1 MPATMRRLLAE
12 GDFRLRLAAGGAAD
26 DAFIDEPLSWA
37 HSSDLADPTPWLEPG
52 QLLLTDGAQ
61 FTERNDA
68 FVAEYVDRLL
78 ARGVVALGFAT
89 GIVHDRIP
97 DALAASCDRAG
108 LPLFEVER
116 RTPFIGIIRWVADV
130 LADERRERLQ
140 WSLDAQ
146 RAVARA
152 ALRVDGLGAILL
164 ELADRLDCWVALY
177 DSVGN
182 RLRVPGLAPV
192 PAELEPVVAE
202 AVARTLARGSR
213 AGLNILDA
221 GDGITL
227 QTIGQRGQLRGVLA
241 VGASEPLD
249 AAGSDVVE
257 SVIGLASIALE
268 QRRNL
273 DAARRR
279 LRTGLFELL
288 LAGVIDVADRT
299 AESLWGALPAEP
311 VRLTAVVGEVSGQ
324 ALLDELELHAD
335 QNSGRL
341 FFAERGGRILLITGN
356 DEFDDLQAL
365 LLRHGLRAGTSGPV
379 RWNEL
384 PRALT
389 EAGHAGRAVSREH
402 PFILFERLADEG
414 MQGLLAAS
422 GGEAVARRILRP
434 LLDLPLRDREA
445 LAETL
450 RVWLEHNGAWDPA
463 ARQLGIHRHTLRNRV
478 AAADTLLG
486 LDLEQ
491 FAARAELWSALQLI
505 DPEENGQ

>member
-1 MPATMRRLLAE
+1 MPATLRRLLAE
-12 GDFRLRLAAGGAAD
+12 DDFRLRLVAGGAAD
-26 DAFIDEPLSWA
+26 GPFIDEPLTWA

-61 FTERNDA
+61 FTEQDDG
-68 FVAEYVDRLL
+68 FVAGYVDRLL
-78 ARGVVALGFAT
+78 ARGVVALGFAI

-97 DALAASCDRAG
+97 DALVGSCDRAG

-116 RTPFIGIIRWVADV
+116 RTPFIGIIRWVADL
-130 LADERRERLQ
+130 LAEERRERLQ

-164 ELADRLDCWVALY
+164 ELAERLDCWVALY

-182 RLRVPGLAPV
+182 CLRVPGLTPV
-192 PAELEPVVAE
+192 PSHLEPVVAQ
-202 AVARTLARGSR
+202 AVTRALARGSR

-221 GDGITL
+221 GGMTL
-227 QTIGQRGQLRGVLA
+227 QTIGQRGQLRGVLV
-241 VGASEPLD
+241 VGAAGPLD
-249 AAGSDVVE
+249 SAGSDVVE

-268 QRRNL
+268 QRRTL

-299 AESLWGALPAEP
+299 AGSLWGPLPAEP
-311 VRLTAVVGEVSGQ
+311 VRLTAVVGEVAGQ

-335 QNSGRL
+335 RNSDRL

-356 DEFDDLQAL
+356 DELDESRAL
-365 LLRHGLRAGTSGPV
+365 LRRHGLRAGTSGPV

-384 PRALT
+384 PRALA
-389 EAGHAGRAVSREH
+389 EAEHAGRAVSREH
-402 PFILFERLADEG
+402 PFISFERLADRG

-422 GGEAVARRILRP
+422 GGEAVARRILQP
-434 LLDLPLRDREA
+434 LLDLPARDRDA

-478 AAADTLLG
+478 ASADTLLG

-491 FAARAELWSALQLI
+491 FAARAELWSALQLV
-505 DPEENGQ
+505 DPAKDAR